1 MEAGGGAAEIPE
13 GVSLGLGSV
22 DRGAAVLSFLNL
34 FFLNP
39 VLGAVRE
46 ERIFKKFW
54 GAKHVG
60 EGVETALQVPLRLLC
75 GVKIGSKALF
85 LKKFKKLFNP
95 KNPGIPRD

>member
-1 MEAGGGAAEIPE
+1 M
-13 GVSLGLGSV
+13 SLGLGSV
-22 DRGAAVLSFLNL
+22 DRGAAVLSFLNLSFLNL